1 VNGEVKDGKP
11 ISARF
16 GNMAQCS
23 WKALRMDR
31 NTSSIG
37 WTEPVGQAVVKGV
50 FWVWGFGDAG
60 KDLALL
66 DGRCWLLMRFDEDRD
81 SGRISAR
88 RLNQAVESVQHILG
102 KPKVLRGWK
111 GDLRCTHGW
120 VVTID

>member
-50 FWVWGFGDAG
+50 LIFGD
-60 KDLALL
+60 LETR
-66 DGRCWLLMRFDEDRD
+66 GRTEFCLTSDVGFDEV
-81 SGRISAR
+81 R
-88 RLNQAVESVQHILG
+88 RRSRFRTN
-102 KPKVLRGWK
+102 KRK
-111 GDLRCTHGW
+111 T
-120 VVTID
+120 T